1 MAHDPTRDYATLRV
15 MHPLWLDRLG
25 IRVPDL
31 PPPWDDV
38 AFLAVVALATWGV
51 RRLSWPLAHR
61 LVRLSRFARRAR
73 DVRPER
79 RTTLQGLVADLITTA
94 VLIGAV
100 GLGIQRL
107 LGVSTETLLW
117 TIGLFSAAFGFGA
130 RPMISDYL
138 AGIGFVFE
146 DTFSV
151 GEKVFFKVS
160 DLPVEGVIE
169 AVNLRTTLVRAPTGE
184 LCVVPNGEIRAL
196 RNFSRGRFSPA
207 NVTLTL
213 RSTELARALPILE
226 DLGREAADTL
236 PELIEPWQIISES
249 GVLGHET
256 TLTLVAKARFG
267 TGADLRPRLLAL
279 IHQRLGAEGL
289 MAVE

>member
-1 MAHDPTRDYATLRV
+1 MAMR
-15 MHPLWLDRLG
+15 PLWLDDLG
-25 IRVPDL
+25 IAL
-31 PPPWDDV
+31 PAPRPPWDDV
-38 AFLAVVALATWGV
+38 LFLAVLALGAWAV
-51 RRLSWPLAHR
+51 RRLSWPLARR
-61 LVRLSRFARRAR
+61 LVRVGRLGPRAAGA
-73 DVRPER
+73 RPER
-79 RTTLQGLVADLITTA
+79 RATLQGLVADLITTA
-94 VLIGAV
+94 ALVGAV
-100 GLGIQRL
+100 VVGIQRL

-146 DTFSV
+146 DTFAV

-160 DLPVEGVIE
+160 DLPIEGVIE

-213 RSTELARALPILE
+213 RSADLARALPILE

-236 PELIEPWQIISES
+236 PELLEPWQIISES

-279 IHQRLGAEGL
+279 VHQRLGAEGL
-289 MAVE
+289 MAVA